1 MKKTLINSL
10 CAVSVV
16 AISQTALASCDDIKA
31 AAEAGG
37 GLEAVANTVVSG
49 NQLANHSAANGGGF
63 GLDMWVTAVDE
74 KGVVCQVV
82 NTARAKD
89 ENKTIGANIGNKS
102 WLGSR
107 VISAQKANTA
117 NAFSLDGFSIST
129 ANLYGL
135 VQEGGSLYGLQHSN
149 PVDTATAYKGADKTG
164 SAAKFGTAKDP
175 LKGKAMGGV
184 NVFGGGLALYKSV
197 TVGETTSI
205 VKVGAIGVSGDTS
218 CTDHAVAW
226 RIRTAL
232 GLNTVPAGFNDLDG
246 TNTSNLGD
254 EMVIDTADHLANNW
268 AQPTCFTPPA
278 EPAQGADNLNGV
290 IDNTN

>member
-10 CAVSVV
+10 CAVSV
-16 AISQTALASCDDIKA
+16 ATISQTALASCDDIKT

-37 GLEAVANTVVSG
+37 GLEAVANTVVTG
-49 NQLANHSAANGGGF
+49 NQQANHSAANGGGF
-63 GLDMWVTAVDE
+63 GLEMWVTAVDE

-117 NAFSLDGFSIST
+117 NAFSLDGFAIST

-184 NVFGGGLALYKSV
+184 NVFGGGLALYK
-197 TVGETTSI
+197 TGA
-205 VKVGAIGVSGDTS
+205 KVGAIGVSGDTS

-232 GLNTVPAGFNDLDG
+232 GLNKVPAGFNDLDG

-268 AQPTCFTPPA
+268 AQPTCVTPPA

>member
-1 MKKTLINSL
+1 MKNTVMKSL
-10 CAVSVV
+10 CAASLA
-16 AISQTALASCDDIKA
+16 AIAQGAMATCDDIKA

-37 GLEAVANTVVSG
+37 GLEKIANDVVVANQGTT
-49 NQLANHSAANGGGF
+49 NHSAANGGGF
-63 GLDMWVTAVDE
+63 GLEMWVTAVDE
-74 KGVVCQVV
+74 RGVVCQVV

-89 ENKTIGANIGNKS
+89 TEKTIGVNIGNKS

-117 NAFSLDGFSIST
+117 NSFSLDGFAIST

-149 PVDTATAYKGADKTG
+149 PVDTATAYKGTTLKGGT
-164 SAAKFGTAKDP
+164 AKFGTVKDP
-175 LKGKAMGGV
+175 LTGKAPGGV
-184 NVFGGGLALYKSV
+184 NVFGGGLALYK
-197 TVGETTSI
+197 TGA
-205 VKVGAIGVSGDTS
+205 KVGAIGVSGDTS

-232 GLNTVPAGFNDLDG
+232 GLNKVPGGFN
-246 TNTSNLGD
+246 TLGD
-254 EMVIDTADHLANNW
+254 HPDTVIGDELVIDSAANLPNNA
-268 AQPTCFTPPA
+268 AQPTCFTAPT
-278 EPAQGADNLNGV
+278 EGAANGV